1 MGLLNMQ
8 QNIDIPEVNLQIHPL
23 VFSIVRKCSAEN
35 RKPNNTDFEENVN
48 DSIFLN
54 QLQAGVGKW
63 IKEIQK
69 VRLEIREYC
78 FQ

>member
-8 QNIDIPEVNLQIHPL
+8 QNIDIPEVNLQIHPV

-35 RKPNNTDFEENVN
+35 RKPSNQDFEENVN

-69 VRLEIREYC
+69 VRLEIREFY
-78 FQ
+78 F